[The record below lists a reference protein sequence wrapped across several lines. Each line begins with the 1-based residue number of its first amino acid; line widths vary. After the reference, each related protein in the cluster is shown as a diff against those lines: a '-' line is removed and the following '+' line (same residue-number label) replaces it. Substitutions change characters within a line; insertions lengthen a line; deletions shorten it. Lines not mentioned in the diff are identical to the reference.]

1 MMAVT
6 LLTFKR
12 ENDDQCSVSLGD
24 ASFDESFPYED
35 LLPNAMKL
43 FEEE

>member
-1 MMAVT
+1 MAVT

-24 ASFDESFPYED
+24 ASLDELFPYED
-35 LLPNAMKL
+35 LLQNAMKP